1 MSLNKSV
8 MVVNLLLLLDNITYP
23 ILAIYIHTHELL
35 QRLLDLITIE
45 ISFWQSLSGKIEF
58 SPLNNPSK
66 ELSKQ
71 LVGVSFLKLQNESG

>member
-35 QRLLDLITIE
+35 QRLLDFIAME
-45 ISFWQSLSGKIEF
+45 ISFWQSLSRKIEL